1 MARQGISIMPGFD
14 PRSFLIVSAILGLL
28 CAFMFF
34 TLRRSFPNDIKGLN
48 NWGWACLAMVVSA
61 CLFVLDDSLP
71 VLLSSFL
78 ADILRMVGIM
88 LMYVSIRRFE
98 GFEGNQEGY
107 RLLAITLVAMA
118 ILLIWMTFIHE
129 NYRLYF
135 IAISAVNMMVLMA
148 CAMVVQRMQQQGIME
163 SFTKAAFVLMALVS
177 FLRCI
182 SGIISQNDASAAS
195 ATSLLQE
202 FYPAIFSLGSIALS
216 LGFMLMANRRWQLD
230 LERIASRDALTGT
243 FTRGAYFELVSK
255 EICRARRSGEPLSLL
270 MIDVD
275 NFKQIN
281 DRYGHVGGDQ
291 VLIDFVQKVNRVLRA
306 QDIFGRYGGE
316 EFSILLPNT
325 PSADAYRVARRI
337 CRLLEESPLPG
348 LPSYTVS
355 IGTATMQ
362 QREHLEL
369 DAFVRRADQAL
380 YQAKNGGKNRVEMHA
395 EHVFNFA

>member
-1 MARQGISIMPGFD
+1 MPGLD
-14 PRSFLIVSAILGLL
+14 PRSFLVVSAILGLL
-28 CAFMFF
+28 CALIFF

-48 NWGWACLAMVVSA
+48 HWGWACMAMVVAA
-61 CLFVLDDSLP
+61 CLFALENSLP

-78 ADILRMVGIM
+78 ADILGMIGMM
-88 LMYVSIRRFE
+88 LMYVSINRFA
-98 GFEGNQEGY
+98 GNEERH
-107 RLLAITLVAMA
+107 RLLATALVAMA
-118 ILLIWMTFIHE
+118 FLLIWITFTPE
-129 NYRLYF
+129 NYRFYV
-135 IAISAVNMMVLMA
+135 IAVSAVNMAVLMA
-148 CAMVVQRMQQQGIME
+148 CAVVIQRMQQQDIME
-163 SFTKAAFVLMALVS
+163 SFTKSLFLLMALVS

-182 SGIISQNDASAAS
+182 SGIIFQNEAFAEII
-195 ATSLLQE
+195 TPVFQQ
-202 FYPAIFSLGSIALS
+202 FYPAAFSVASIALS
-216 LGFMLMANRRWQLD
+216 LGFMLMVNRRLQLN
-230 LERIASRDALTGT
+230 LERIASRDGLTGT

-255 EICRARRSGEPLSLL
+255 EIFRARRSGEPLSLL
-270 MIDVD
+270 MVDFD

-281 DRYGHVGGDQ
+281 DRYGHQAGDQ

-337 CRLLEESPLPG
+337 CRLLEEAPMPG
-348 LPSYTVS
+348 QPKYTVS

-395 EHVFNFA
+395 GHVLNFA